1 MADFAATEFHADP
14 DLAERPPA
22 LAHVRPVRN
31 PIAFPA
37 EDAARRRAEAA
48 RLAEEVAIKRHER
61 LQALFDNAKRQAHA
75 AGRAQ
80 GREERQL
87 TVWLWGA
94 STGLLLAAT
103 PILYVFTK
111 AA

>member
-1 MADFAATEFHADP
+1 MADFAATEFHADLDP
-14 DLAERPPA
+14 AERAPA
-22 LAHVRPVRN
+22 LVHVKPVCN

-48 RLAEEVAIKRHER
+48 RLAEEAGVKRHEQ
-61 LQALFDNAKRQAHA
+61 LQALFDSAKRQAHA

-94 STGLLLAAT
+94 GTGLLLAAT
-103 PILYVFTK
+103 PILYFFTK
-111 AA
+111 AP

>member
-14 DLAERPPA
+14 DPAERPPA
-22 LAHVRPVRN
+22 LARVRPVRN

-37 EDAARRRAEAA
+37 EDAARRRAEAV
-48 RLAEEVAIKRHER
+48 RLAGETAVKRHEQ
-61 LQALFDNAKRQAHA
+61 LQALFDRAKLQAHA

-87 TVWLWGA
+87 TVWLTGA
-94 STGLLLAAT
+94 FTGILLAAT
-103 PILYVFTK
+103 PILYFFTK
-111 AA
+111 AP